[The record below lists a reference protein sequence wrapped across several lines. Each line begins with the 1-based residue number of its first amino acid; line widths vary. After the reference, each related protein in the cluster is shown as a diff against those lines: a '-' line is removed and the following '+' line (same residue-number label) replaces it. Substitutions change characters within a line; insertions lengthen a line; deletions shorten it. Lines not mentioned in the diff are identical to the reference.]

1 MIFLDGLLFRLILW
15 HLFACLQADYF
26 GGLVASNRT
35 CGHSSSVEWKL
46 PKLQRRVRFPLS
58 APLGKRWYINVCGL
72 FLRLKNRLNVQMI
85 CKIL

>member
-58 APLGKRWYINVCGL
+58 APIKNVGISIFLACFYGL
-72 FLRLKNRLNVQMI
+72 
-85 CKIL
+85 KIG

>member
-58 APLGKRWYINVCGL
+58 APIKNVDIST
-72 FLRLKNRLNVQMI
+72 FLA
-85 CKIL
+85 CFYGSKIG